1 LKKEER
7 AEDEEYYYKMLGRM
21 YLRRGTA
28 QAWNSQYDAAIV
40 DLKRAMEYTNLFKEP
55 EIAKIKNDIKQ
66 IEKRKESQEVKLS
79 GDLAFARNQL
89 DEALENYRKALEL
102 DVTNEYVLSNISVIY
117 LKRQDYENCMI
128 WTNKALEL
136 IEGFQPDTKEFQP
149 DNTLEVKLLQRRAK
163 CYELKDEFEL
173 AKQDLD
179 RAMML
184 DRDNTA
190 VKLAQQKVQ

>member
-1 LKKEER
+1 MKKEER
-7 AEDEEYYYKMLGRM
+7 EEDEEYYYKMLGRT

-40 DLKRAMEYTNLFKEP
+40 DLKRAMEYTNLFKEAD
-55 EIAKIKNDIKQ
+55 IAKIKDDIRRV
-66 IEKRKESQEVKLS
+66 EKRKESQEVKLS

-89 DEALENYRKALEL
+89 DEALDHYRKALEA
-102 DVTNEYVLSNISVIY
+102 DSSNEYAASNISAIY

-128 WTNKALEL
+128 WTKRALEL
-136 IEGFQPDTKEFQP
+136 IEGFQPDTKEFQQE
-149 DNTLEVKLLQRRAK
+149 NTLEVKLLQRRAK
-163 CYELKDEFEL
+163 CYELSEEFEL

-184 DRDNTA
+184 DRDNAA
-190 VKLAQQKVQ
+190 VKLAQQKV